1 MKLKNKFLAV
11 SLALVTTLGYSSYTG
26 LLDKS
31 EKIVHVAKAED
42 FKNLKDGT
50 YSIDVDMMHAHTA
63 GQKSMSDGAV
73 EKSETKLIV
82 ENGEYKVRLTFK
94 PLTRQFANDT
104 FTGYLGNL
112 SYYDKDGSV
121 KDCKVVEWYSENE
134 KDDFM
139 DVYKQK
145 YPDRTVYPKVL
156 EFPLD
161 KEKID
166 ANNDLETRV
175 KVFVPVMES
184 IGGSGSGMGTQDA
197 KPVFDF
203 SKILGVDRTA
213 PSSDSNDTS
222 SNDANSGSGDS
233 GSGEVPS
240 VGTGDAGD
248 LGASLSPQEVAYKW
262 TVPTKLWHATEN
274 RPSMGNPALVGTTV
288 IEKGGKFYYTVK
300 FQDLIFGK
308 FQDGITRFWVNGNE
322 VPVKKINEPGLR
334 NPVTVSFV
342 LDSKVNKLSVEVF
355 VPTMEAL
362 MPGAGRKPAFLI
374 FDWAHATKEE
384 YHGEIPSEL
393 AGATQLPSTGL
404 KTTSTA
410 LLGAIT
416 LLGALY
422 LRRRLNK

>member
-1 MKLKNKFLAV
+1 MNLKKKFLAV
-11 SLALVTTLGYSSYTG
+11 SLALATALSFNVFVETPNSQ
-26 LLDKS
+26 
-31 EKIVHVAKAED
+31 VKAEEKLNV
-42 FKNLKDGT
+42 KNLKDGT
-50 YSIDVDMMHAHTA
+50 YDIDVDIMHAHTA
-63 GQKSMSDGAV
+63 GQKSMADGAV
-73 EKSETKLIV
+73 EKSATKLIV
-82 ENGEYKVRLTFK
+82 ENGQYKVRLTFK
-94 PLTRQFANDT
+94 PLTRDFGGDT

-112 SYYDKDGSV
+112 SYYDADGSV
-121 KDCKVVEWYSENE
+121 KDCKVVEWYGEND

-139 DVYKQK
+139 DVYTQK

-156 EFPLD
+156 EYPID
-161 KEKID
+161 KNKID
-166 ANNDLETRV
+166 DNNNTLETRV

-222 SNDANSGSGDS
+222 SNDQNSGSGDS

-342 LDSKVNKLSVEVF
+342 LDSKVDKLSVEVF

>member
-121 KDCKVVEWYSENE
+121 KDCKVVEWYSEND

-197 KPVFDF
+197 KPVFHF
-203 SKILGVDRTA
+203 S
-213 PSSDSNDTS
+213 
-222 SNDANSGSGDS
+222 
-233 GSGEVPS
+233 S
-240 VGTGDAGD
+240 VKA
-248 LGASLSPQEVAYKW
+248 LE
-262 TVPTKLWHATEN
+262 TE
-274 RPSMGNPALVGTTV
+274 
-288 IEKGGKFYYTVK
+288 K
-300 FQDLIFGK
+300 
-308 FQDGITRFWVNGNE
+308 
-322 VPVKKINEPGLR
+322 
-334 NPVTVSFV
+334 
-342 LDSKVNKLSVEVF
+342 
-355 VPTMEAL
+355 
-362 MPGAGRKPAFLI
+362 
-374 FDWAHATKEE
+374 KEE
-384 YHGEIPSEL
+384 AKEQKE
-393 AGATQLPSTGL
+393 
-404 KTTSTA
+404 TTPAENAPTEQKAEKKDKKSYVIVGIIV
-410 LLGAIT
+410 LLVIIIGAIVSV
-416 LLGALY
+416 
-422 LRRRLNK
+422 RRKKNKK